1 MEKVT
6 TLLSR
11 KEPHFKFVS
20 PKCTLDQALS
30 RMNCEGTDHLVVIDE
45 EGKFLGVVT
54 EHDIAS
60 KALLT
65 DLPLSKTTVKK
76 LVNRELPIASTDDT
90 VEQCLQ
96 RMRQHNVR
104 LMPIF
109 ENFHFIVII
118 SGYDIFREGARSRT
132 DIFDDDTTAV
142 Y

>member
-1 MEKVT
+1 M
-6 TLLSR
+6 
-11 KEPHFKFVS
+11 
-20 PKCTLDQALS
+20 
-30 RMNCEGTDHLVVIDE
+30 VIDE

-109 ENFHFIVII
+109 ENFHFIGVI
-118 SGYDIFREGARSRT
+118 SGDDILREAARSRT